1 MTDNWY
7 ITTST
12 DGGYNLEN
20 PKKTKTLPNTNFEPY
35 NIPVVWSN
43 ILMNSEDILIDSTT
57 VNSNKQVFMSK
68 NLKNLEKLV
77 HSWNCYT
84 ESTADYIDWD

>member
-20 PKKTKTLPNTNFEPY
+20 PKKTNTLPNTNFEPY

-43 ILMNSEDILIDSTT
+43 ILSNSEDILIDSTT
-57 VNSNKQVFMSK
+57 VNSYKQVFMSK

-77 HSWNCYT
+77 HSWNCFT
-84 ESTADYIDWD
+84 EATADYIDWD